1 MAETASAQVSI
12 AVRAALVPAAQYAAL
27 VVQDNPSGS
36 VTALLARPDVS
47 AELFAA
53 LDAARQAAAAAVQ
66 QQWDAAGAPDAPVR
80 AHLLAD
86 IGRQYGSLVHLHAAI
101 REAYAAAPPAERPTA
116 VRDAILAF
124 ARHTALRSRL
134 TVTVASQ
141 AAIAERTLADGK
153 ARRAAGERVLKRWE
167 SRQDGRACY
176 WCRRLH
182 GVTIGL
188 DASFLPHL
196 GGPVDLTGHGHL
208 TQPPK
213 PYRGAL
219 QGPPLHPHCRCRITI
234 VREGAEPESAQEPSP
249 LRFIT
254 AAQIR
259 AMPEPR
265 YKALIAFL
273 RAAVDELGQVLARL
287 RASLGGA
294 GSP

>member
-1 MAETASAQVSI
+1 MPPAPRTPRCGRICSPTSA
-12 AVRAALVPAAQYAAL
+12 
-27 VVQDNPSGS
+27 GS
-36 VTALLARPDVS
+36 T
-47 AELFAA
+47 
-53 LDAARQAAAAAVQ
+53 
-66 QQWDAAGAPDAPVR
+66 
-80 AHLLAD
+80 AD
-86 IGRQYGSLVHLHAAI
+86 IAHLHAAI

-124 ARHTALRSRL
+124 AHRTALRSRL

-141 AAIAERTLADGK
+141 AAIAERTLAEGK

-188 DASFLPHL
+188 EASFLPYL

-219 QGPPLHPHCRCRITI
+219 QGPPLHPHCRCQHRDCP
-234 VREGAEPESAQEPSP
+234 RGCGA
-249 LRFIT
+249 
-254 AAQIR
+254 
-259 AMPEPR
+259 
-265 YKALIAFL
+265 
-273 RAAVDELGQVLARL
+273 
-287 RASLGGA
+287 
-294 GSP
+294 